1 MELYNIEKLLEKY
14 FEATATVAEEEM
26 LRSFFLQK
34 NIPEHL
40 QQYAP
45 MFQYFAVEK
54 EERFTKDLPLKPK
67 RKFVKWV
74 SVAAVAVLVAAINI
88 TVPKST
94 ALESEYTQEEIASAQ
109 EAFKLLAYNFNKG
122 TKQLG
127 YLEEFQKTTDKF
139 LIKE

>member
-1 MELYNIEKLLEKY
+1 MELYNIEKLLQKY
-14 FEATATVAEEEM
+14 FEATTTVAEEEM
-26 LRSFFLQK
+26 LRNFFLQE
-34 NIPEHL
+34 NVPEHL

-45 MFQYFAVEK
+45 MFQYFSVEK
-54 EERFTKDLPLKPK
+54 EERFTKELPLKPK
-67 RKFVKWV
+67 RKFPKWV
-74 SVAAVAVLVAAINI
+74 SVAAVAVLLVGIYF
-88 TVPKST
+88 TVPMT
-94 ALESEYTQEEIASAQ
+94 TDLESEYTQEEIASAQ